1 MFNILFIYM
10 NTKYASLKNDSRP
23 ELVGGFFSIDDKKEA
38 EVKKVI
44 RVNENKFMNMSLSH
58 IFDKIINI
66 LPNMYNDYY
75 RKHFETK
82 LKMRTINANMSESNI
97 FRETMKS
104 FIFENENI
112 IYLGIL
118 ILIIVFF
125 LYIIN

>member
-1 MFNILFIYM
+1 MS
-10 NTKYASLKNDSRP
+10 TEYATLKDSRP
-23 ELVGGFFSIDDKKEA
+23 ELIGGFNFLPSSEEKLPTKR
-38 EVKKVI
+38 VI
-44 RVNENKFMNMSLSH
+44 TLNENKFMNMSLSN

-75 RKHFETK
+75 RKYLETK
-82 LKMRTINANMSESNI
+82 IKLKTMNKEVTESNI

>member
-1 MFNILFIYM
+1 MS
-10 NTKYASLKNDSRP
+10 TEYAPLKVSATRDSRP
-23 ELVGGFFSIDDKKEA
+23 ELMGGFDSNEGEKIETKKP
-38 EVKKVI
+38 I
-44 RVNENKFMNMSLSH
+44 RLSRVNENKFMNMNLSQ

-75 RKHFETK
+75 RKYLETK
-82 LKMRTINANMSESNI
+82 IRMKAMDLNMRESNI

>member
-1 MFNILFIYM
+1 MS
-10 NTKYASLKNDSRP
+10 TEYAPLKVSALRDSRP
-23 ELVGGFFSIDDKKEA
+23 ELMGGFDSNESEKKIET
-38 EVKKVI
+38 KKPI
-44 RVNENKFMNMSLSH
+44 RLSRVNENKFMNMNLSQ

-75 RKHFETK
+75 KKHLETK
-82 LKMRTINANMSESNI
+82 IRMKAMDLNMSESNI

>member
-1 MFNILFIYM
+1 MS
-10 NTKYASLKNDSRP
+10 TEYARLKDSRP
-23 ELVGGFFSIDDKKEA
+23 ELMGGFDSNE
-38 EVKKVI
+38 EVKIESKEPVRLT
-44 RVNENKFMNMSLSH
+44 RVNENKFMNMSLSQ

-75 RKHFETK
+75 RKHLETK
-82 LKMRTINANMSESNI
+82 LKMRTINSNMSESNI